1 MKANETFASIYYM
14 IVSVCLRGAESTEEL
29 NRRTGQRIKAL
40 PGGASFR
47 IDLSDGILPTPG
59 CRRVYPH
66 VAAAETAWCLL
77 GHNHVDWLRTHTEV
91 WDQFADA
98 RDCVECEGRGDR
110 QDFSASMDNRYTC
123 ENCRGTGKTYWLEQA
138 YGWRWRA
145 KFGIDQLAV
154 GLQRLRDDPSDRR
167 VWISSWDP
175 GEDIVPQDQKTVPC
189 PVGFT
194 LSVMA
199 GRLNSALMI
208 RSSDLYMGLPYDVMR
223 HCLVMAACAASL
235 EVKPGIARFTLA
247 HPHLY
252 ESNWQD
258 ASQMLA
264 QKLVA
269 PKLELPTTP
278 DNVIMADPDKYVN
291 DMRAAAS
298 KFEWPTFRGQSGVV
312 A

>member
-1 MKANETFASIYYM
+1 MKTAETFASIYYM
-14 IVSVCLRGAESTEEL
+14 IVSVCLRGAEMAEEL
-29 NRRTGQRIKAL
+29 NRRTGQRIRAL

-47 IDLSDGILPTPG
+47 VDLSDGILPTPG

-66 VAAAETAWCLL
+66 VAAAEAAWCLL
-77 GHNHVDWLRTHTEV
+77 GHNHVDWLRTHTMV

-98 RDCVECEGRGDR
+98 RDCAECDG
-110 QDFSASMDNRYTC
+110 NRKVWDTNAATLDKNC
-123 ENCRGTGKTYWLEQA
+123 PNCRGTGKTYWLEQA

-145 KFGIDQLAV
+145 KFGIDQLET
-154 GLQRLRDDPSDRR
+154 GLDRLRADHSDRR
-167 VWISSWDP
+167 VWISSWNP

-199 GRLNSALMI
+199 GKLNSSLMI

-235 EVKPGIARFTLA
+235 GVKPGIARFTLA
-247 HPHLY
+247 HPHIY
-252 ESNWQD
+252 ESNWHD

-264 QKLVA
+264 QKLVT

-278 DNVIMADPDKYVN
+278 DNVIMADPDEYVYGI
-291 DMRAAAS
+291 RAAAS
-298 KFEWPTFRGQSGVV
+298 KLEWPTFRGSSEVV